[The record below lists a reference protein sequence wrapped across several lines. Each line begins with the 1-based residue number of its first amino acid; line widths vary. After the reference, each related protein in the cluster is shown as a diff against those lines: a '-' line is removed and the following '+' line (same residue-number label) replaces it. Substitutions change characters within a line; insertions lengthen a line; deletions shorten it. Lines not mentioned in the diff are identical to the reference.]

1 MLFLFPLLVSDL
13 LGKSNAI
20 LLTRML
26 HEKRE
31 KAWRDREPERVVKPE
46 PDNSVI
52 AVRILQIL
60 YGRGIA
66 AI

>member
-1 MLFLFPLLVSDL
+1 MKKLRMP
-13 LGKSNAI
+13 
-20 LLTRML
+20 LTRIL

-46 PDNSVI
+46 PDNTVI
-52 AVRILQIL
+52 VARILQIL
-60 YGRGIA
+60 YGRGIV

>member
-1 MLFLFPLLVSDL
+1 MIRISRHYVLKAVNTADR
-13 LGKSNAI
+13 I
-20 LLTRML
+20 L

-31 KAWRDREPERVVKPE
+31 KAWRDRELERVVKPE

-52 AVRILQIL
+52 AARILQIL
-60 YGRGIA
+60 YGRGIV